1 MFTISDFRKWR
12 PDLMEAAEVSVHGTT
27 YYVVK
32 GPYARPLPSDRSEFY
47 FDANGNFLAWNSD
60 VGDSAEPRILHPA
73 NTSRKKISITA
84 IPDLH

>member
-12 PDLMEAAEVSVHGTT
+12 PDLTEAAEVSVRGTI

-32 GPYARPLPSDRSEFY
+32 GPYARPLPSDHSEFY
-47 FDANGNFLAWNSD
+47 FDANGNFLTWNND
-60 VGDSAEPRILHPA
+60 VGDSADPRILHPA